1 MAKEFLD
8 EAAQFL
14 PVGAHPVIVG
24 AAWVALPLPR
34 RPGRLMDRTGA
45 GRGGA
50 ILEDLGAGPG
60 PGPGPLVL
68 IAKLRQ
74 VTWPGSA
81 SRCA

>member
-1 MAKEFLD
+1 VAKEFLD

-24 AAWVALPLPR
+24 AAWVALPL
-34 RPGRLMDRTGA
+34 LAVLAASWTGP